1 MKKFLLASL
10 LSASVVSFAL
20 AEKIVVAATPI
31 PHAEI
36 LEQIKPDLKAQGY
49 DLEVKVFNDYVTPNL
64 ATDSGD
70 VDAGFFQHVP
80 YMEEFNAN
88 KGTKL
93 KATVGVHLEPMG
105 IYSHKIKNLKDLKN
119 GAKVAVP
126 NDPTNES
133 RALDL
138 LVAAGLIEVD
148 QNDEKLGNTDIICID
163 NKKIALIGVVTDYID
178 HWENPKNL
186 EILELEGA
194 ALPRTLGDVDIAVI
208 NSNFAFNANLNP
220 IKDSLFLEKAEGNPY
235 TNVISV
241 KEGNENS
248 PKIKA
253 LDKAIQSEKVKKFIE
268 TQYKGAIIPSF

>member
-1 MKKFLLASL
+1 
-10 LSASVVSFAL
+10 
-20 AEKIVVAATPI
+20 
-31 PHAEI
+31 
-36 LEQIKPDLKAQGY
+36 
-49 DLEVKVFNDYVTPNL
+49 
-64 ATDSGD
+64 
-70 VDAGFFQHVP
+70 
-80 YMEEFNAN
+80 
-88 KGTKL
+88 
-93 KATVGVHLEPMG
+93 
-105 IYSHKIKNLKDLKN
+105 
-119 GAKVAVP
+119 
-126 NDPTNES
+126 ES

-148 QNDEKLGNTDIICID
+148 QNAKLRTPLD
-163 NKKIALIGVVTDYID
+163 VTK
-178 HWENPKNL
+178 NPKNL

>member
-1 MKKFLLASL
+1 MKNALFAALIGASL
-10 LSASVVSFAL
+10 VGTAL
-20 AEKIVVAATPI
+20 AETLTVGATPI

-36 LEQIKPDLKAQGY
+36 LEHIKPELKAAGY
-49 DLEVKVFNDYVTPNL
+49 DLQIKIFNDYVTPNL

-70 VDAGFFQHVP
+70 LDANFFQHEP
-80 YMEEFNAN
+80 YMVEFNAN
-88 KGTKL
+88 RGTKL

-105 IYSHKIKNLKDLKN
+105 IYSHKIKNLKDLKD

-138 LVAAGLIEVD
+138 LVVAGLIEVD
-148 QNDEKLGNTDIICID
+148 QNAKLRTPLD
-163 NKKIALIGVVTDYID
+163 VTK
-178 HWENPKNL
+178 NPKNL
-186 EILELEGA
+186 KILELEGA

-220 IKDSLFLEKAEGNPY
+220 LKDSLLLEKANGNPY
-235 TNVISV
+235 TNIISV

-253 LDKAIQSEKVKKFIE
+253 LNKAMQSEKVKKFIE